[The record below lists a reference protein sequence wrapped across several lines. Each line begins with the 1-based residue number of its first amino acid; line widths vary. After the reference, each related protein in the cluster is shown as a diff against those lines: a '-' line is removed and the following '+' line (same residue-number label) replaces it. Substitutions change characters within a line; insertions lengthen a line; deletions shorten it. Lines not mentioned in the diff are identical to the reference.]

1 MNQKQPVLLCIPR
14 VLDTVS
20 TTTLLPLFQKLG
32 SVLWVRCR
40 HGHHDTG
47 YKSVYISL
55 CWGDGSAALLAR
67 ARIDAGM
74 DFKVMNGDGDAMF
87 PWFWKVVAKKDN

>member
-14 VLDTVS
+14 VLKTVS
-20 TTTLLPLFQKLG
+20 MTTLLSLFQKLG
-32 SVLWVRCR
+32 SIVWVRCSQGR
-40 HGHHDTG
+40 NDTE

-55 CWGDGSAALLAR
+55 CWGDGSAAQLAR

-74 DFKVMNGDGDAMF
+74 DFKVMNGGGDTLF
-87 PWFWKVVAKKDN
+87 PWFWKVVAKR